1 MPYMT
6 LPWLTIINNKVAIV
20 ITITS
25 TIIHIGI
32 HDVSVVFKSIAD
44 VAPNWEPIGSLLGI
58 HGNTLTAISNNNSA
72 SADKYLIDMVTCWL
86 QRNYDTSHHGLPT
99 WERLVQVIAS
109 PAGGNNATLALTIA
123 RQHNMSIHVHVAQTD
138 HASQQSRPYSSLLPD
153 TDQDISTISPSYID
167 TNVIS
172 TGLVIGGPLSPMT
185 QTDSSHPCDEAE
197 SKMDLPSHYIKKP
210 VQKTMTSE
218 MLYLYELVDELNQE
232 YATNIYETKKC
243 LKEYANFSDVQDY
256 VITHVSSL
264 INTDSKTKELL
275 RQSLME
281 ATTFEQLFGK
291 LTNYTSWYNYDLIVN
306 LSRQFLRH
314 SHKVRRKWRSYED
327 KLKQYLTL
335 DVGVT
340 EYYDPVEFGEHKNGD
355 RKVFAVK
362 VPNENLVK
370 NDLIFFHKALA
381 KSLKQTK
388 FSLYFCSIHRGC
400 LELKYL
406 IPKYLHLDI
415 SNALPQAMKEYL
427 PQLGI
432 GEVHWNGKKIILDK
446 VSCTMPR
453 KNSFIISFRYQILCY
468 FPPVSWINLLKVI
481 NKH

>member
-1 MPYMT
+1 M
-6 LPWLTIINNKVAIV
+6 L
-20 ITITS
+20 
-25 TIIHIGI
+25 
-32 HDVSVVFKSIAD
+32 KSIVD

-58 HGNTLTAISNNNSA
+58 HGDTLTAISNDNSA
-72 SADKYLIDMVTCWL
+72 SADKCLIDMVTCWL
-86 QRNYDTSHHGLPT
+86 QHNYDTSCHGLPT

-123 RQHNMSIHVHVAQTD
+123 QQHNVSIQPIYVHVAQTD
-138 HASQQSRPYSSLLPD
+138 HASQQSQPYSSLLPD
-153 TDQDISTISPSYID
+153 TDQDLGISPLPMHQYTD
-167 TNVIS
+167 DNVINS
-172 TGLVIGGPLSPMT
+172 DLVIGDPLSPMT
-185 QTDSSHPCDEAE
+185 QTDSPRPCVEAE
-197 SKMDLPSHYIKKP
+197 SQMDLPSHYIKKP
-210 VQKTMTSE
+210 VQSAMTSE
-218 MLYLYELVDELNQE
+218 MLYLYELVDELNKA
-232 YATNIYETKKC
+232 YATNCYETKKC
-243 LKEYANFSDVQDY
+243 LKKYASFSDVQDY

-264 INTDSKTKELL
+264 INTDLKAKELL

-281 ATTFEQLFGK
+281 ATTFDQLFDK

-306 LSRQFLRH
+306 LSRQFLH
-314 SHKVRRKWRSYED
+314 QSHKIRRKWRSYED
-327 KLKQYLTL
+327 KLKEYLTL
-335 DVGVT
+335 GVGVT

-370 NDLIFFHKALA
+370 NDLIIFHKALA
-381 KSLKQTK
+381 KSLKQIK
-388 FSLYFCSIHRGC
+388 FALYFCSIQRGC
-400 LELKYL
+400 LELKYS

-453 KNSFIISFRYQILCY
+453 KNSFIVLF
-468 FPPVSWINLLKVI
+468 
-481 NKH
+481 